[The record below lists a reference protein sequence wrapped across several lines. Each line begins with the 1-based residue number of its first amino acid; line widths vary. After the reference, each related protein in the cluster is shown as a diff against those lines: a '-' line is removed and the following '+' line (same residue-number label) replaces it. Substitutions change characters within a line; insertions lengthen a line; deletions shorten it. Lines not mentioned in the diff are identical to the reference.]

1 MPRNPK
7 TLIPVGVTFGR
18 LTVIDSVA
26 DIDGHPASKVRCT
39 CGTEKLVRNSTL
51 LKGSSNSCGCARF
64 MRMIETRNGQTAKKP
79 DPGCRIIQLTD
90 TRHNAHDGINSCVLL
105 PRGMSS
111 TAMI

>member
-18 LTVIDSVA
+18 LTVID
-26 DIDGHPASKVRCT
+26 KVRCT

-90 TRHNAHDGINSCVLL
+90 TRHNAHDGINSGVLL

-111 TAMI
+111 MAMI